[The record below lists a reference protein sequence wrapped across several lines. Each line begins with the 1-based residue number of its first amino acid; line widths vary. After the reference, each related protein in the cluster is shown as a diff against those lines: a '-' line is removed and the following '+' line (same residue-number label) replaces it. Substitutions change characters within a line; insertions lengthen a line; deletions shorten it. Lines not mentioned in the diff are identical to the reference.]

1 MSSPVNIPEAVS
13 LALHAL
19 TKLTISQDES
29 VKLNDLLI
37 KPGSADHLSKVMQK
51 LVSAGMVNSRRGR
64 NGGFSLAVDPE
75 DLRLIDV
82 WLAIEG
88 TFQSGSCPY
97 KKTGCSLSR
106 CIFGS
111 INAEASELI
120 REYLSET
127 TLADLGRIPLK

>member
-19 TKLTISQDES
+19 TKLTTSQDES

-51 LVSAGMVNSRRGR
+51 LVAAGMVNSKRGR
-64 NGGFSLAVDPE
+64 NGGFSLAVAPE
-75 DLRLIDV
+75 DLRLMDV

-97 KKTGCSLSR
+97 LNRGCGLSR
-106 CIFGS
+106 CIFAS
-111 INAEASELI
+111 IFKEASEVI
-120 REYLSET
+120 REYFTET
-127 TLADLGRIPLK
+127 TLADLGRIPER